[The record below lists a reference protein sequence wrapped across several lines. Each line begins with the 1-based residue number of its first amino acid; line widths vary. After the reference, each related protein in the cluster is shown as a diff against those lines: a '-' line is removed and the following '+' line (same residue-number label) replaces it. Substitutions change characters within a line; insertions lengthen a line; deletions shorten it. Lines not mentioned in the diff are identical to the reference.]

1 MGLDSETPDPS
12 KNIARHEKRI
22 NRLEDTLAQQNQQVN
37 DLIAQVVQFQLE
49 QGRRLDEQGR
59 RLDEQG
65 RRLDEQGRRFDELM
79 EKFTTWNEE
88 IRSWKTSTTQQI
100 QAMWENLDGR
110 LQTLE
115 DKILSRLPPET
126 MTT

>member
-37 DLIAQVVQFQLE
+37 DLIAQVVQFQL
-49 QGRRLDEQGR
+49 
-59 RLDEQG
+59 EQG